1 MINIVAKTDS
11 DFEIDIICKTL
22 FLLKNINKNKI
33 FINLCGDQKTL
44 SKYVINV
51 LKIYCNDMEI
61 NFFTNK
67 KINEFYK
74 KQFLNI
80 AFYDEKN
87 LEKKNFKKIN
97 LDQYINK
104 KKYIREKQIEGIRY
118 LYNELI
124 DLLKF

>member
-80 AFYDEKN
+80 TFYDEKN
-87 LEKKNFKKIN
+87 LEKKIFKKIN

>member
-1 MINIVAKTDS
+1 MINIVAKTDN

-44 SKYVINV
+44 SKYVINI
-51 LKIYCNDMEI
+51 LKIYCNDIEI
-61 NFFTNK
+61 NFFRDK

-80 AFYDEKN
+80 TFYDDNN
-87 LEKKNFKKIN
+87 LEKKIFKNIN
-97 LDQYINK
+97 LDKYINK
-104 KKYIREKQIEGIRY
+104 KKYIREKQIEGIKY

-124 DLLKF
+124 NLLNF